1 MKPKSTRQ
9 PIWLPIA
16 ISLAVVV
23 GLFIGNRIS
32 PNNYAADNDRK
43 VNAILNLINQDYV
56 DSTNIN
62 DLIEMSIPEIL
73 SNLDPHTTYMSAEEL
88 RASAENASGSISDI
102 GIQFEMTKDTA
113 MVIEVI
119 PGSPSSK
126 AAIMPGDL
134 ILSINDEDVTGGK
147 ASKGAIAK
155 QLRGPK
161 GSQVKLGIKRRNTAK
176 TMTFNVTRGDI
187 PVNTVDAHY
196 MIDKNTGYLK
206 INQFGRNTFK
216 EFLRA
221 MKSLESEGASRY
233 IIDLRG
239 NGGGFMEVALRMAN
253 EFLPA
258 GKPIVYTKGR
268 YKRDSNEAWSEGNGS
283 FQDAE
288 LAVLIDEF
296 SASASE
302 IFAGAMQDNDRG
314 LIVGCRSYGKGLV
327 QKEFILPDSSAIRLT
342 TARYYTPSG
351 RCIQKLFKRGENEEY
366 DNELMERYL
375 RGEMINPDSI
385 KFDKSQ
391 MFKTAHGRTVYGG
404 GGIIPDIFVPLD
416 NGGLNNYYNEVESAG
431 LLHQFAF
438 NLCND
443 NRQGLSKMSDYK
455 QFLRMAPSDESIL
468 KDFADFAS
476 ANGIAPRWYYIN
488 QSHDMI
494 VTKIKAL
501 IAREIFGS
509 QAYYPIL
516 NRNDKTVQTALKA
529 LNKHKAVFPITETLN
544 LKSIAQQRNRI
555 DNSHQSFTK
564 QHASSQL

>member
-16 ISLAVVV
+16 VSLAVVA
-23 GLFIGNRIS
+23 GLVIGNHIS
-32 PNNYAADNDRK
+32 PNQYAADNDRK

-73 SNLDPHTTYMSAEEL
+73 KNLDPHTTYMSAEDL
-88 RASAENASGSISDI
+88 RAMNENMKGSTSDI
-102 GIQFEMTKDTA
+102 GIQFEMQKDTA
-113 MVIEVI
+113 WVIEAI

-126 AAIMPGDL
+126 VGIMPGDR
-134 ILSINDEDVTGGK
+134 IVSINSTPVTGDK
-147 ASKGAIAK
+147 VTKSFIAK

-161 GSQVKLGIKRRNTAK
+161 GSKVKLDIKRRSAAK
-176 TMTFNVTRGDI
+176 TLTFTVTRGDI
-187 PVNTVDAHY
+187 PVNTIDANY

-206 INQFGRNTFK
+206 ITHFGRNTFD
-216 EFLRA
+216 EFIKS
-221 MKSLESEGASRY
+221 MKSLEGDGASRY

-239 NGGGFMEVALRMAN
+239 NGGGFMEIAVRMAN

-258 GKPIVYTKGR
+258 SKPIVSIKGR
-268 YKRDSNEAWSEGNGS
+268 YKRDSNEAWSEGNGR

-288 LAVLIDEF
+288 VVVLIDEY

-327 QKEFILPDSSAIRLT
+327 QKDFILPDSSAIRLT
-342 TARYYTPSG
+342 IARYYTPSG
-351 RCIQKLFKRGENEEY
+351 RCIQKDYRRGDTDGY

-375 RGEMINPDSI
+375 RGELANPDSI
-385 KFDKSQ
+385 KIDKS
-391 MFKTAHGRTVYGG
+391 KIYTTAHGRTVYGG
-404 GGIIPDIFVPLD
+404 GGIVPDIFVPLD
-416 NGGLNNYYNEVESAG
+416 NDGLNGYYYEVEGAG

-438 NLCND
+438 NYCHD
-443 NRQGLSKMSDYK
+443 NRPALSKMTDYK
-455 QFLRMAPSDESIL
+455 QFLRMAPGDDVLI
-468 KDFADFAS
+468 KDFADFAN
-476 ANGIAPRWYYIN
+476 ANGIVPRWYYIN
-488 QSHDMI
+488 ESHDMI

-501 IAREIFGS
+501 IARDIFGS

-516 NRNDKTVQTALKA
+516 NRNDKTVQAALKA
-529 LNKHKAVFPITETLN
+529 LNKHKAVFPITESLD
-544 LKSIAQQRNRI
+544 LKSIALQR
-555 DNSHQSFTK
+555 SK
-564 QHASSQL
+564 K